1 MSIAQ
6 SLLPEFDHEMAATRK
21 MLEVVPEGRS
31 DWKPH
36 DKSMTLGRLAGHVA
50 ELPGWGK
57 VALEQTELD
66 FAPVGAPAFKPGIFT
81 TRAETLKAFDD
92 AVAATR
98 AALMK
103 ASDADLMVIWTLKSG
118 GNTLLSMPRV
128 AVLRSFM
135 MNHIVHHRAQ
145 LGVYLRLNDVA
156 IPGPYGPSADE
167 KEAMRG

>member
-6 SLLPEFDHEMAATRK
+6 GMLPEFDHEMASTRK
-21 MLEVVPEGRS
+21 MLEVVPEGRN

-50 ELPGWGK
+50 ELPGWGLTT
-57 VALEQTELD
+57 LEQTELD
-66 FAPVGAPAFKPGIFT
+66 FAPVGGPAWKPAVFT
-81 TRAETLKAFDD
+81 TRAETLKAFDKG
-92 AVAATR
+92 VAATR
-98 AALMK
+98 AALAK
-103 ASDADLMVIWTLKSG
+103 ASDTDLMVIWTLKSG
-118 GNTLLSMPRV
+118 GNTLLSMPRI
-128 AVLRSFM
+128 AVIRSFM

-167 KEAMRG
+167 TQGFGG